1 MEFWQYLS
9 ILLVCFLGII
19 SGYFTSLIA
28 SEELR
33 KGKTYF
39 EWFAKIIVF
48 LIMLFF
54 ILMYEKLTIFT
65 IIFIIIVIIL
75 IIISKTYL
83 DYLYSLFSI
92 IIFTVSNNQKILII
106 ESSLIFILG
115 IITASLFMIR
125 FEKNEMIHG
134 SKLNIFFHLIARYGL
149 FVVVGILF
157 FVFG

>member
-19 SGYFTSLIA
+19 SGYFISLIA
-28 SEELR
+28 PEELR

-39 EWFAKIIVF
+39 EWLARIIVF

-54 ILMYEKLTIFT
+54 ILIYETSSV
-65 IIFIIIVIIL
+65 FIIIFVIIVISL
-75 IIISKTYL
+75 ITISKTYL

-92 IIFTVSNNQKILII
+92 IIFTVSNNQNFLII

-115 IITASLFMIR
+115 IITASLFMIK
-125 FEKNEMIHG
+125 FEKDEIIQG

-149 FVVVGILF
+149 FVIIGVLF

>member
-65 IIFIIIVIIL
+65 IIFIIIGIIIVFATMIPFVGMIVVLGSGYLTYNYFYNIINFEIIL
-75 IIISKTYL
+75 RFPINCFIIIYIKQ
-83 DYLYSLFSI
+83 SLGQD
-92 IIFTVSNNQKILII
+92 NQAKIRTD
-106 ESSLIFILG
+106 F
-115 IITASLFMIR
+115 
-125 FEKNEMIHG
+125 
-134 SKLNIFFHLIARYGL
+134 
-149 FVVVGILF
+149 
-157 FVFG
+157 